1 MISPNTKILVSK
13 HAKERIVQRFDR
25 LIPPYGSHSELM
37 IVISKMVRAGQ
48 HLTDWK
54 RVPFYYNAI
63 STKNGGDGTEFVSYH
78 GHFVFV
84 CRYKPEE
91 DVLVVVTAVTNM
103 LYYPAKGT
111 FAVGTAGGAKYVNEA
126 KFLAG
131 LEIEALVEYRQ
142 KHGNTPQGAFIELKK
157 QKREEDR
164 VARLVIHEAKMLAE
178 QTLKQ
183 EKSEFDLD
191 AVLTQCYKPGTA
203 KLRSEINGNLY
214 QKVKG
219 LNKSIRSCNSLGPL
233 EQLYAARRE
242 RLVKLG
248 LQIQNEDAKM
258 YLHLI
263 SIAKFQVETQKS
275 AKAAKA
281 LERYRAELQKLTV
294 DNTEN

>member
-1 MISPNTKILVSK
+1 MISPNTKIVVSK
-13 HAKERIVQRFDR
+13 HAKERIIERFDR
-25 LIPPYGSHSELM
+25 FIPPYGSHSELM

-78 GHFVFV
+78 GNFVFV

-91 DVLVVVTAVTNM
+91 DVLVIVTVVTNM
-103 LYYPAKGT
+103 LYYPAKGM
-111 FAVGTAGGAKYVNEA
+111 FAIGTAGGAKYVNEA

-131 LEIEALVEYRQ
+131 LETDALVEYRQ
-142 KHGNTPQGAFIELKK
+142 RHGNTPQGAFIELKK
-157 QKREEDR
+157 QQREEDR
-164 VARLVIHEAKMLAE
+164 VARLIIHEAKMAAE
-178 QTLKQ
+178 QTFKQ

-191 AVLTQCYKPGTA
+191 AVLSQCYQPGSN
-203 KLRSEINGNLY
+203 KLRAGIDGRLY
-214 QKVKG
+214 QKVKV

-233 EQLYAARRE
+233 EQLYAARNE

-248 LQIQNEDAKM
+248 LQIQNEAAKM

-263 SIAKFQVETQKS
+263 SVAKYQVEAQKNE
-275 AKAAKA
+275 KAAKK
-281 LERYRAELQKLTV
+281 LEHYKAELQKLTV
-294 DNTEN
+294 DMTEN

>member
-13 HAKERIVQRFDR
+13 HAKERIIERFDR
-25 LIPPYGSHSELM
+25 FIPPYGSHSELM
-37 IVISKMVRAGQ
+37 IVISKMVRAGK

-63 STKNGGDGTEFVSYH
+63 TTKNGGDGTEFVSYH
-78 GHFVFV
+78 GNFVFV

-91 DVLVVVTAVTNM
+91 DVLVVVTVVTNM
-103 LYYPAKGT
+103 LYYPAKGM
-111 FAVGTAGGAKYVNEA
+111 FAIPTAGGAKYINEA
-126 KFLAG
+126 KYVAS
-131 LEIEALVEYRQ
+131 LETDALVEYRQ
-142 KHGNTPQGAFIELKK
+142 RHGNTPQGAFIEHKK
-157 QKREEDR
+157 QQREEDR
-164 VARLVIHEAKMLAE
+164 VARLVIHEAKMQAE
-178 QTLKQ
+178 QTFKQ

-191 AVLTQCYKPGTA
+191 AVLTQCYKPGTN
-203 KLRSEINGNLY
+203 KLRSEINGQLY

-233 EQLYAARRE
+233 EQLYAARNE

-263 SIAKFQVETQKS
+263 SVAKYQVESQRN
-275 AKAAKA
+275 AKAATA

-294 DNTEN
+294 DTTEN